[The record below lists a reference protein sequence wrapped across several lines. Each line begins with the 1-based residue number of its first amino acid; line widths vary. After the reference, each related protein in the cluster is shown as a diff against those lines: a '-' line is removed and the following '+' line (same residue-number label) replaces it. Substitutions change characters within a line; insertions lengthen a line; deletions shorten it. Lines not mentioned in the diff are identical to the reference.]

1 MGVRDFFWVCSLVLH
16 GAGRGGQAVRGR
28 WIGGEGKGV
37 GQREGDIFNDDSDM
51 QPCGVEL
58 HDNSFCHSFRNFNIS
73 LDGPGWAG
81 VLQ

>member
-1 MGVRDFFWVCSLVLH
+1 MAQVEEDKLFE
-16 GAGRGGQAVRGR
+16 GAGLGERARAWGR
-28 WIGGEGKGV
+28 ERAIF
-37 GQREGDIFNDDSDM
+37 FNDDSDM

-81 VLQ
+81 GGCCSEVTTHNCD